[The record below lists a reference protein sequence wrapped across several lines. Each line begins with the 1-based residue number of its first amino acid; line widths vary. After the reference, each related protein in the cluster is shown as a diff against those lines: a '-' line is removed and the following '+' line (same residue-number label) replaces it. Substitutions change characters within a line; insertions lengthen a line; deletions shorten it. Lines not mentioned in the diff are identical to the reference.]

1 MSSLRVYHATDCNRA
16 ALDGKRIGVIGYGSQ
31 GRAFALNLHDSQC
44 EVTVHLREGSKSRA
58 LAAADGLQVAD
69 LASAADCDIVILAIP
84 DHEQPAVYAKYL
96 RTGSRPQTIVLL
108 HGSNFHFENIAFR
121 NSDNVVLIAPHGP
134 GRDLRDNYLNGS
146 GLSCF
151 IAVGHNASGHAQ
163 TTALAIADAIGAGT
177 AGIYETTFAAETIG
191 DLFGEQTLLVGGLV
205 GLTDAVVR
213 TMLDR
218 GLAPENAYLETI
230 KQLKLLA
237 AMIETHGPA
246 GMIARVSKTAGYG
259 SLLAMPSLFD
269 DVFMKRLEAIYYA
282 VESGQ
287 FNQLLRDEA
296 AAGFTT
302 YQQLLDIVSHRASQQ
317 ISDQFH
323 QKDSADD

>member
-1 MSSLRVYHATDCNRA
+1 MSSLRVFHSADCNRA

-31 GRAFALNLHDSQC
+31 GRAFALNLKDSKC
-44 EVTVHLREGSKSRA
+44 DVSVHLREGSKSRA
-58 LAAADGLQVAD
+58 QAASEGLPVAD
-69 LASAADCDIVILAIP
+69 LASAADCAVVILALP
-84 DHEQPAVYAKYL
+84 DHEQPAVYATHL
-96 RTGSRPQTIVLL
+96 SSVSRPQTIVLL
-108 HGSNFHFENIAFR
+108 HGSNFHFKNIAFR
-121 NSDNVVLIAPHGP
+121 SSDDVVLVAPHGP
-134 GRDLRDNYLNGS
+134 GRDLRDNYVNGS

-151 IAVGHNASGHAQ
+151 IAVGQDASGHAQ
-163 TTALAIADAIGAGT
+163 TTALAVADAIGAGT

-191 DLFGEQTLLVGGLV
+191 DLFGEQTLLVGGLA

-218 GLAPENAYLETI
+218 GLSPENAYLETI

-237 AMIETHGPA
+237 AMIEAHGPA

-282 VESGQ
+282 IESGQ
-287 FNQLLRDEA
+287 LNQLLRDEA

-317 ISDQFH
+317 ISDQFQRQDGAH
-323 QKDSADD
+323 E